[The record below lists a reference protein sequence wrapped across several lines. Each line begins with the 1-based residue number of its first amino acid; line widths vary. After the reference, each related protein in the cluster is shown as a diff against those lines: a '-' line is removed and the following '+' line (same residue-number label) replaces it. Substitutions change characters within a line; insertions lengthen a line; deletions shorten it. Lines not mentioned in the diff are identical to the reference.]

1 MAGKFNKILIDISKT
16 PSKVYGLTSDTTQLL
31 PSNLQYSYISANKSD
46 LEIKKYELYKV
57 ITQMQ
62 KNYHGT
68 PIEVFSKEMH
78 QKKNKPDWKDF
89 INEVYLSTGVTFSME
104 PGSFSSF
111 IN

>member
-1 MAGKFNKILIDISKT
+1 
-16 PSKVYGLTSDTTQLL
+16 
-31 PSNLQYSYISANKSD
+31 
-46 LEIKKYELYKV
+46 
-57 ITQMQ
+57 MQ